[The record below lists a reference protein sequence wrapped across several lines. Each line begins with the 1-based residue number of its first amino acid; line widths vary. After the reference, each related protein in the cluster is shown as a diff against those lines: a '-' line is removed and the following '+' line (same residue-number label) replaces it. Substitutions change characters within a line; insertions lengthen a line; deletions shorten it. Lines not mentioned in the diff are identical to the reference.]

1 MMRTIF
7 RMLFEYTKITTRFP
21 KRHIC
26 NTIEIRCLLFSARK
40 DWGISKSDL
49 TILYLQEWMLIN
61 GKSSSAN
68 AMKLVVKVSEKVNF
82 FKKDL
87 PLKRFVFEKS
97 GCSEYAPL
105 RKSAYSE
112 LLLILEKKLFRN
124 RSCAEK
130 SIYLQEVAD

>member
-1 MMRTIF
+1 
-7 RMLFEYTKITTRFP
+7 
-21 KRHIC
+21 
-26 NTIEIRCLLFSARK
+26 
-40 DWGISKSDL
+40 
-49 TILYLQEWMLIN
+49 
-61 GKSSSAN
+61 
-68 AMKLVVKVSEKVNF
+68 MKLVVKVSEKVNF

-105 RKSAYSE
+105 RKSAISE